1 MKENID
7 ELIYETIET
16 IRGKKHKISN
26 ELSIC
31 NQINVNTDKDKDFI
45 EYLIRYPLE
54 NKKLKNKS
62 KMELTPTL
70 RSIQLSLQF

>member
-62 KMELTPTL
+62 KMELTPAL